1 MISPPQASR
10 PRKIVIKG
18 LPISTDIDEIKDD
31 LTDQGYTVIKVAQ
44 LTKSK
49 TKHKLPMFMVELTA
63 KPDSP
68 DIFKLKT
75 CCHLMVKIDTF
86 NRRPGITQCYNCN
99 LFNHSSKYCHMRTR
113 CLKCGQQHRTK
124 DCEIKEKL
132 EKPTCI
138 NCKEVGHLAS
148 SFNCPKYPQIKKK
161 TEKAQNPNEN
171 KNTFPANK
179 DAVKDFSYATALQ
192 GKNST
197 HNQTRNPI
205 HSQLKIKITP
215 TSLIPKTQMK
225 GPLE

>member
-1 MISPPQASR
+1 
-10 PRKIVIKG
+10 
-18 LPISTDIDEIKDD
+18 
-31 LTDQGYTVIKVAQ
+31 
-44 LTKSK
+44 
-49 TKHKLPMFMVELTA
+49 
-63 KPDSP
+63 
-68 DIFKLKT
+68 
-75 CCHLMVKIDTF
+75 
-86 NRRPGITQCYNCN
+86 
-99 LFNHSSKYCHMRTR
+99 MRTR

-197 HNQTRNPI
+197 HNQTPQSNTQTTQNQNYPHPTDTENSNERPFGIMDAVFEIKKLFADYPFLLELGKQLRAVKGKDRINVFYEHVMRNY
-205 HSQLKIKITP
+205 
-215 TSLIPKTQMK
+215 
-225 GPLE
+225 E